1 MKTLKKHTKKPLT
14 AKQKESIMTAF
25 GTVMIITLTIT
36 SAFSFDVRN
45 ERILQAMNQKFET
58 IHKG

>member
-1 MKTLKKHTKKPLT
+1 MKTLRKHTKKPLK
-14 AKQKESIMTAF
+14 AKQKENIMTAF

-36 SAFSFDVRN
+36 SAFSFDIRN
-45 ERILQAMNQKFET
+45 ERILQAMNQKIET

>member
-1 MKTLKKHTKKPLT
+1 MKTLRKHTKKPLT
-14 AKQKESIMTAF
+14 AKQKENIMTAF

-36 SAFSFDVRN
+36 SAFSFDIRN
-45 ERILQAMNQKFET
+45 ERILQAMNQKIET